1 MEFLSLKKNGLAI
14 DLSDFS
20 VKFLYLRKRGKKLE
34 IVSFGEEKIKE
45 GLIREG
51 VIKNKEKVAQV
62 IKEGIRKIK
71 GEKIKTKYCL
81 ACLPEEKA
89 FFHLLDLPPM
99 RREEI
104 RSAILYQ
111 LETFLPFPS
120 HKVVFDFEVVK
131 EDERGFK
138 VLVVSMEKEIV
149 DSYLL
154 TFKKANL
161 FPIFFEVECQSI
173 ARALIKTH
181 NLEYLLILD
190 LGESKTTL
198 IVSLGNL
205 ILFTT
210 SIPISGRLFS
220 EQIARQL
227 NLKLEK
233 AEKLKIK
240 YGIGEE
246 LVFKFSKKEPEK
258 IFIKNKIF
266 EILIPSLT
274 ALVEE
279 VKKYIDFFQIKFD
292 KTFSEKERKISKI
305 ILSGGQAKMI
315 GLKEFLEEELKIP
328 VEIGNPLLDNLKI
341 SKKLKDEFD
350 PISFTTALGLAKV
363 NFYDQSLAN

>member
-1 MEFLSLKKNGLAI
+1 MELLSLKRNGLAI

-20 VKFLYLRKRGKKLE
+20 VKFLYLKKIGKKIE

-51 VIKNKEKVAQV
+51 IIKNEEKVAQI
-62 IKEGIRKIK
+62 IKEGIKKIK

-81 ACLPEEKA
+81 ASLPEEKA
-89 FFHLLDLPPM
+89 FFHFLELPLM
-99 RREEI
+99 RKEEI

-131 EDERGFK
+131 EDEKGLK
-138 VLVVSMEKEIV
+138 ILVVSMEKEIV
-149 DSYLL
+149 ESYLSTL
-154 TFKKANL
+154 KRANL
-161 FPIFFEVECQSI
+161 FPLLFEVECQSI
-173 ARALIKTH
+173 VRALIPKMISD
-181 NLEYLLILD
+181 YFLILD

-198 IVSLGNL
+198 IITLGNI

-233 AEKLKIK
+233 AERLKIK

-246 LVFKFSKKEPEK
+246 LVLKFLKKEPEK

-279 VKKYIDFFQIKFD
+279 VKKYIDFFQTKFD

-315 GLKEFLEEELKIP
+315 GLKEFLEEELKLK
-328 VEIGNPLLDNLKI
+328 VEIGNPLLKDLKI
-341 SKKLKDEFD
+341 SKKIKDDFD
-350 PISFTTALGLAKV
+350 PISFTTALGLAKI
-363 NFYDQSLAN
+363 NFYDQSFTN